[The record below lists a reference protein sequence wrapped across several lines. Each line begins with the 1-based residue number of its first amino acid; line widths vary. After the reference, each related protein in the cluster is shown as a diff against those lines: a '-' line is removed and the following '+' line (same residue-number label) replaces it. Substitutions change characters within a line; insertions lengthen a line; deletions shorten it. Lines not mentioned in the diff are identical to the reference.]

1 MRPVTKVL
9 LVLAVVALAVG
20 VVWFVGHRYGGRQ
33 ETVASKTP
41 SVKPAE
47 PPTYNDS
54 LEAYKRWRDRFTG
67 QNGGTTPTAEGRG
80 RRFTDLR
87 SSSEH
92 EGTAV
97 AQRSDMPVA
106 GADPPGPTGPTLRP
120 SGVSGDIVTGAW
132 RPRDGGSNTYTIE
145 QGDTLYGIALKHYG
159 DARGAPVIEA
169 ANPGLNPRALRVG
182 EKITLPDKPPAAER
196 LPAPPGGSSAASGA
210 SAAAPGKV
218 YVVQKNDTL
227 IGISKRIYGDA
238 SMYRKIFEAN
248 SGLLSSPNA
257 TLHVGEKLR
266 LPEK

>member
-20 VVWFVGHRYGGRQ
+20 VVWFVGHRYAGKT

-41 SVKPAE
+41 TVKPPE
-47 PPTYNDS
+47 PPGYNDP
-54 LEAYKRWRDRFTG
+54 LEAYKRWRDRFTSQAG
-67 QNGGTTPTAEGRG
+67 DATSTADG
-80 RRFTDLR
+80 RRSTDIR

-92 EGTAV
+92 EGTA
-97 AQRSDMPVA
+97 AARRSDTAVA

-120 SGVSGDIVTGAW
+120 TGITGDIVTGAW
-132 RPRDGGSNTYTIE
+132 RPRDGGGNTYTIA
-145 QGDTLYGIALKHYG
+145 QGDTLYGIALKRYG
-159 DARGAPVIEA
+159 DARSAEIIEA

>member
-47 PPTYNDS
+47 PPNYNDP

-67 QNGGTTPTAEGRG
+67 QTGDAASTAEGRG
-80 RRFTDLR
+80 RRASDIY

-92 EGTAV
+92 EGAAV
-97 AQRSDMPVA
+97 ARRSDAAVA

-120 SGVSGDIVTGAW
+120 TGVSGEVVTGAW
-132 RPRDGGSNTYTIE
+132 RPRDGGGNSYTIT
-145 QGDTLYGIALKHYG
+145 QGDTLYGIAVKHYG
-159 DARGAPVIEA
+159 DARCAEIIEA
-169 ANPGLNPRALRVG
+169 ANPGLNPKALRVG
-182 EKITLPDKPPAAER
+182 EKIVLPDKPPAPER
-196 LPAPPGGSSAASGA
+196 LPAPTAGA
-210 SAAAPGKV
+210 AAAPGKV
-218 YVVQKNDTL
+218 YVIQKNDTL
-227 IGISKRIYGDA
+227 IGISKRVYGDA
-238 SMYRKIFEAN
+238 SMYRKIYEAN
-248 SGLLSSPNA
+248 SGLLASPSA